1 MSPLTIKAS
10 HFHIIVPINPIVR
23 IALAA
28 TVGTDLGSIQEILI
42 APIAWHAITR
52 SRFPLSSDRLNT
64 VWSDLWNAD
73 HAQDYMELNFNKA
86 K

>member
-10 HFHIIVPINPIVR
+10 HFHIIVPINPIAR

-42 APIAWHAITR
+42 APIVWHAITR